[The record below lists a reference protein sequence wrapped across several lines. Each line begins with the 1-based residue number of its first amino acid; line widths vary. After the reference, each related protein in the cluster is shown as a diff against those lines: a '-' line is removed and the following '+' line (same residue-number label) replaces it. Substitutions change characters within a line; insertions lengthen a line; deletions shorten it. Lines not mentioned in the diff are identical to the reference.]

1 VCFVANSLRRRA
13 TGIGHVDHHR
23 GYHARQQVAHHEAE
37 LPTSLMLLVL
47 NADVTEEATED
58 EIRRTFFGI
67 LNRSPD
73 QRRLRRKHAHAHAVG
88 HALAQ
93 WTGVCL

>member
-1 VCFVANSLRRRA
+1 
-13 TGIGHVDHHR
+13 
-23 GYHARQQVAHHEAE
+23 
-37 LPTSLMLLVL
+37 
-47 NADVTEEATED
+47 
-58 EIRRTFFGI
+58 